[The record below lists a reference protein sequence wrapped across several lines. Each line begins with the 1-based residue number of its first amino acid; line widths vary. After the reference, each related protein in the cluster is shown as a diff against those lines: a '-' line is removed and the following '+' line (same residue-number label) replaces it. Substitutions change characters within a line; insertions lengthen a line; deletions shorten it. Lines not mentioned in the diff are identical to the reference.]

1 MTTATR
7 QVHSSSALSRT
18 LTLTLTLTLPLHSR
32 STAAHARTALSE
44 RHTHGGCAGRPPAD
58 GPLRGRAAVCAGQM
72 LAALM
77 GWPQGAFASQL
88 TFKDGETVEV
98 EREVDGGLETL
109 AMKLPCVVT
118 ADLRLNDPR

>member
-1 MTTATR
+1 
-7 QVHSSSALSRT
+7 
-18 LTLTLTLTLPLHSR
+18 
-32 STAAHARTALSE
+32 
-44 RHTHGGCAGRPPAD
+44 
-58 GPLRGRAAVCAGQM
+58 
-72 LAALM
+72 M